1 MRYRLSV
8 LVRRAI
14 GFWIDGFAVGA
25 VILIIQWLINL
36 TTDAPLVGHAATLY
50 QIYAFSLVFFIYRTI
65 VEGRWNTSL
74 GKWSLNLDIIS
85 ITPGYK
91 TAAIRNSWVLLT
103 ILAAFGIPYV
113 EPTIV
118 VILGLSIFGFAQHP
132 FDYFAKTMV
141 EKKLHGP
148 SDQVD
153 EVSEK

>member
-8 LVRRAI
+8 LIRRAI

-25 VILIIQWLINL
+25 VILLIQWLINL
-36 TTDAPLVGHAATLY
+36 TADTPLTGGAATLY
-50 QIYAFSLVFFIYRTI
+50 QIYAFSLVFFAYRTI

-74 GKWSLNLDIIS
+74 GKWSLQLEIIS
-85 ITPGYK
+85 INWGYT

-103 ILAAFGIPYV
+103 VLAAFGIPYV

-118 VILGLSIFGFAQHP
+118 AMLGLSIFGFAQHP

-141 EKKLHGP
+141 ERTP
-148 SDQVD
+148 VD
-153 EVSEK
+153 N

>member
-8 LVRRAI
+8 LIRRAI

-25 VILIIQWLINL
+25 VILLIQWLINL
-36 TTDAPLVGHAATLY
+36 TADTPLTGGAATLY
-50 QIYAFSLVFFIYRTI
+50 QIYAFSLVFFAYRTI

-74 GKWSLNLDIIS
+74 GKWSLQLEIIS
-85 ITPGYK
+85 INWGYT

-103 ILAAFGIPYV
+103 VLAAFGIPYV

-141 EKKLHGP
+141 ERTP
-148 SDQVD
+148 VD
-153 EVSEK
+153 N

>member
-8 LVRRAI
+8 LIRRAI

-25 VILIIQWLINL
+25 VILLIQWLINL
-36 TTDAPLVGHAATLY
+36 IGGTPLTGGAATLY
-50 QIYAFSLVFFIYRTI
+50 QIYAFSLVFFAYRTI

-74 GKWSLNLDIIS
+74 GKWSLQLEIIS
-85 ITPGYK
+85 INRGYT

-103 ILAAFGIPYV
+103 VLAAFGIPYV

-118 VILGLSIFGFAQHP
+118 AMLGLSIFGFAQHP

-141 EKKLHGP
+141 ERTP
-148 SDQVD
+148 VD
-153 EVSEK
+153 N

>member
-8 LVRRAI
+8 LIRRAI

-25 VILIIQWLINL
+25 VILLIQWLINL
-36 TTDAPLVGHAATLY
+36 TADTPLTGGAATLY
-50 QIYAFSLVFFIYRTI
+50 QIYAFSLVFFVYRTI

-74 GKWSLNLDIIS
+74 GKWSLQLEIIS
-85 ITPGYK
+85 INWGYT

-103 ILAAFGIPYV
+103 VLAAFGIPYV

-141 EKKLHGP
+141 ERTP
-148 SDQVD
+148 VD
-153 EVSEK
+153 N

>member
-36 TTDAPLVGHAATLY
+36 TADAPLVGHAATLY
-50 QIYAFSLVFFIYRTI
+50 QIYAFSLCFFIYRTV

-103 ILAAFGIPYV
+103 ILAAFGIHYV

-141 EKKLHGP
+141 QKKLH
-148 SDQVD
+148 SLSVQVD